1 MTIGLGQLTE
11 AIAYGYDKAALVT
24 TMRKAKR
31 INRTVF
37 EKLGFLLLAVDSSGK
52 VANLT

>member
-1 MTIGLGQLTE
+1 MIRGLGQLTE
-11 AIAYGYDKAALVT
+11 SIAYGYDKAALVT
-24 TMRKAKR
+24 TMKKARR

-52 VANLT
+52 VVSLT